1 MFHLIFEI
9 LYQLL
14 QLMINQ
20 NCAIQKIDR
29 QFFLL
34 AYNVAKFAKAHK
46 NFAVKIQFDEK
57 QIMLCTFFVE
67 FFSFAQISHNFWFDV
82 QILLHCQKEFQQQ
95 TYAHKTQKVSQI
107 IFATDVIIHNK
118 VNIICIQILH
128 VLIRINNYIFI
139 KQNNHTNILYN
150 TFIQNNYHNI
160 FFFNY
165 CDDLGNKNF
174 ISLFDLN
181 KFVNKNQPY
190 RILIKIIISWIQKHN
205 VCNFRLTMKRR
216 QKFMCYIFCG
226 LFILINDYEINS
238 FIFARYT

>member
-1 MFHLIFEI
+1 MRSKQCFVHFLQNFFRLRRFHIIFGLTSKFCYI
-9 LYQLL
+9 
-14 QLMINQ
+14 
-20 NCAIQKIDR
+20 
-29 QFFLL
+29 
-34 AYNVAKFAKAHK
+34 AKK
-46 NFAVKIQFDEK
+46 NFNNKHMPIKLKRFLK
-57 QIMLCTFFVE
+57 LYLLLML
-67 FFSFAQISHNFWFDV
+67 SFTIN
-82 QILLHCQKEFQQQ
+82 
-95 TYAHKTQKVSQI
+95 
-107 IFATDVIIHNK
+107 
-118 VNIICIQILH
+118 QILH